1 MLIPENKDIRYIRN
15 GIQYPESNEKPNPIQ
30 SLNIIGKLFNQT
42 SSNPPY
48 RCESH
53 KENPELEQLQ
63 SITYKEHFEELKDKQ
78 GKPLGVYQRDL
89 SDYDF
94 EEYEF
99 ENMSYEEW
107 QALPDRPIEKIDKLL
122 NQIREGRKSEA
133 STGIYHI
140 KNSSCWIGA
149 EVMQQIEI
157 PELKMN
163 YEVAVKK

>member
-15 GIQYPESNEKPNPIQ
+15 GIQYPEAKNPIQ
-30 SLNIIGKLFNQT
+30 VINVVNKILNDYPHDSN
-42 SSNPPY
+42 NPPY

-63 SITYKEHFEELKDKQ
+63 SITYKEHYEELKTKD

-99 ENMSYEEW
+99 DNISYEEW
-107 QALPDRPIEKIDKLL
+107 QTLPDRPIQQIDDLL
-122 NQIREGRKSEA
+122 EQIREGKKSEA
-133 STGIYHI
+133 NTGIYHI

-149 EVMQQIEI
+149 EVMQQIDV